1 MWGGGLEAKLPTSSI
16 VNIFYDRTSL
26 SIIGENDV
34 IWKVISP
41 WCSFPPYLAA
51 LLAGRLAEHPTPA
64 VYTLHYTTLTFVPS
78 PPSLRLQEN
87 TKRSFIIW
95 WCHFTNLSYIYLEI
109 LLELWRTLLI
119 AKLITAAGNLYPILW
134 NRGRRTAMRT
144 GVFLKKHL
152 KYNKDV
158 CPTKRSLKRKMDWWL
173 VLCGF
178 CTVSSIL
185 SIFFS
190 SHN

>member
-1 MWGGGLEAKLPTSSI
+1 MNSKLFTINDHECGNAFLLKAFSTFGNSVLCCECRSLGSTHTDNPLITP
-16 VNIFYDRTSL
+16 IFHQESQ
-26 SIIGENDV
+26 
-34 IWKVISP
+34 
-41 WCSFPPYLAA
+41 
-51 LLAGRLAEHPTPA
+51 LAGRVKTIVKTPPPPPQHHSYCYPPYPTELHTFINNYHITSSDKQRLCKGMA
-64 VYTLHYTTLTFVPS
+64 NLYT
-78 PPSLRLQEN
+78 
-87 TKRSFIIW
+87 II
-95 WCHFTNLSYIYLEI
+95 
-109 LLELWRTLLI
+109 
-119 AKLITAAGNLYPILW
+119 LITAAGNLYPILW

>member
-1 MWGGGLEAKLPTSSI
+1 MNLISDLAIYIFGWLHSLDLTCFGSGRAPVSLKSYASLPTLCGGGLEAKLPTSSI

-95 WCHFTNLSYIYLEI
+95 WCHFTNLSYIY
-109 LLELWRTLLI
+109 
-119 AKLITAAGNLYPILW
+119 
-134 NRGRRTAMRT
+134 
-144 GVFLKKHL
+144 
-152 KYNKDV
+152 
-158 CPTKRSLKRKMDWWL
+158 
-173 VLCGF
+173 
-178 CTVSSIL
+178 
-185 SIFFS
+185 
-190 SHN
+190 